1 MSHRLMVVPTVLVTA
16 LLVTA
21 QPARADWLLTPFLG
35 ITFGADTPSQ
45 QVNYGFS
52 AAVLGGGVFGV
63 EFDAAL
69 TPNFFDSDSNA
80 LQDGNVS
87 TVMANVMVAAPM
99 NGAPLRPYVSG
110 GAGLIHAKATSVG
123 NAFDL
128 NENHLGIDIGA
139 GVIGFLRDNV
149 GVRGDLRYFRAVTD
163 SDGGDGIDFD
173 LGALA
178 FWRGTLGVTFR
189 F

>member
-1 MSHRLMVVPTVLVTA
+1 MSHRPMVLTLVLVTA
-16 LLVTA
+16 LHITV

-52 AAVLGGGVFGV
+52 TAWLGGGVFGV

-69 TPNFFDSDSNA
+69 TPNFFDSDSDA
-80 LQDGNVS
+80 LEDGNVS
-87 TVMANVMVAAPM
+87 TLMANVMLAAPM

-110 GAGLIHAKATSVG
+110 GAGLIHARATSVG
-123 NAFDL
+123 NAFDV
-128 NENHLGIDIGA
+128 NENNLGVNVGA

-149 GVRGDLRYFRAVTD
+149 GVRGDLRYFRAVKD
-163 SDGGDGIDFD
+163 SKSGDGIDFD

>member
-1 MSHRLMVVPTVLVTA
+1 MSHRLMVLPIVLVTA
-16 LLVTA
+16 LLVTV

-52 AAVLGGGVFGV
+52 AALLGGGVFGV

-69 TPNFFDSDSNA
+69 TPNFFNSDSNA
-80 LQDGNVS
+80 LEDGNVS
-87 TVMANVMVAAPM
+87 TVMANLMLAAPM
-99 NGAPLRPYVSG
+99 NGAPLRPYVSA
-110 GAGLIHAKATSVG
+110 GAGLIHARATSVG
-123 NAFDL
+123 NAFDVS
-128 NENHLGIDIGA
+128 ENDLGINVGA
-139 GVIGFLRDNV
+139 GLIGFLRDNV
-149 GVRGDLRYFRAVTD
+149 GVRGDLRYFRSVKD
-163 SDGGDGIDFD
+163 SNGGDGIDFD